1 MFADCTTISLLVIGL
16 AMLMLASSSKMPKLM
31 SRRDLRSLGT
41 LVVVAGVI
49 MMITKHCSGRTA
61 KYVLSPA
68 AAYSGDEAL
77 ESSMIDTNNV
87 SLDCCFTSPYSTIT
101 GCVCDAQK
109 FVKDKECMEVAIG
122 GQFPGPAINQ
132 SS

>member
-49 MMITKHCSGRTA
+49 MMITKYCSGRKA

-87 SLDCCFTSPYSTIT
+87 SLDCCFTSPYSTST

-109 FVKDKECMEVAIG
+109 FVKDKECMEGAIG